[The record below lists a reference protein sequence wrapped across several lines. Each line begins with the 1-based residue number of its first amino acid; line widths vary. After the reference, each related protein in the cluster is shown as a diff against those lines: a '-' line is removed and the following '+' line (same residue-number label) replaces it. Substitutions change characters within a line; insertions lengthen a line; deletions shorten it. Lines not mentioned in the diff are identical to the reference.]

1 MNRRNPCWGRRFQ
14 GVVVG
19 VENRHQVP
27 EQAIVTDYDLM
38 VGYHGGTGVD
48 EDTFA
53 KHKRAVRRGANLDW
67 DRLAA

>member
-1 MNRRNPCWGRRFQ
+1 MNRRNPCWGRRLQ

-53 KHKRAVRRGANLDW
+53 KHK
-67 DRLAA
+67 